1 MQDFDY
7 EIYIAGLAA
16 VDAKYRYRLET
27 ICWRQTQTALRRT
40 KAILTNRHAFLWR
53 RNRTLTCL
61 RAANQKKRK
70 DLRLKLRNELQACF
84 IHLCSHVFLVL
95 DCHGG
100 VLSHQLTK
108 SCIPGES

>member
-70 DLRLKLRNELQACF
+70 DLRLKLRNELQACLF
-84 IHLCSHVFLVL
+84 ICAHMSFWLFIAVVVF
-95 DCHGG
+95 CHEIC
-100 VLSHQLTK
+100 LTD
-108 SCIPGES
+108 

>member
-1 MQDFDY
+1 MKDYDY
-7 EIYIAGLAA
+7 EIYIARLAV

-40 KAILTNRHAFLWR
+40 KAFLTNRHAFFWR

-70 DLRLKLRNELQACF
+70 DLRLKLRKELQACLF
-84 IHLCSHVFLVL
+84 ISSHMSSWLLVAVVVFCVT
-95 DCHGG
+95 D
-100 VLSHQLTK
+100 
-108 SCIPGES
+108 